1 MILVRYVGLKNSE
14 TDCVAGTGVT
24 WIGKGDVQ
32 PVPDKAWAKLSMHPD
47 VWELAEGQPAPAAS
61 DLGAVSAG
69 KAAALDAREAA
80 LNEREQALNA
90 READLVAREAALQGK
105 GPDDDK
111 VPDSEGGETDA
122 DADLYNMNTEA
133 LRKYATD
140 NALAPNG
147 TPLKGSALRQAISAA
162 RKAKA

>member
-1 MILVRYVGLKNSE
+1 MILVRYVGLKDSE

-80 LNEREQALNA
+80 LNEREQALDA

-122 DADLYNMNTEA
+122 DLYNMNTEA

-140 NALAPNG
+140 NALAVDMA
-147 TPLKGSALRQAISAA
+147 LKGPHLRQAISAA